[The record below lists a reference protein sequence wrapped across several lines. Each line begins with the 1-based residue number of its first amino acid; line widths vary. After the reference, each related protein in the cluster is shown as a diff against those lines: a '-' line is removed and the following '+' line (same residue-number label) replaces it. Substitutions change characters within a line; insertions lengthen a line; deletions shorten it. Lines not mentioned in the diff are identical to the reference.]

1 MAAPPDDRS
10 LGEVVG
16 DIAGNI
22 KQIVRAEL
30 QLARAELL
38 EEAAA
43 VKRGLVV
50 MSIGAIAAGLAAGF
64 ALLAMVYALMGV
76 VPPWAAAAIVAGG
89 TAVIAALFV
98 NNGIK
103 RMQQIGLPRTA
114 ATIQESVQWAKTRA
128 R

>member
-1 MAAPPDDRS
+1 MTASPDDRS

-22 KQIVRAEL
+22 KQIVRAEI
-30 QLARAELL
+30 QLARAELR
-38 EEAAA
+38 EDA
-43 VKRGLVV
+43 VAIKRGLVV
-50 MSIGAIAAGLAAGF
+50 MSIGALAGGLAAGF
-64 ALLAMVYALMGV
+64 ALLAVVYALMGV

-89 TAVIAALFV
+89 TALVAALFV
-98 NNGIK
+98 NTGIK